1 MSRIRTSKV
10 LGIKMKTAEI
20 EDLINVALSLPE
32 EQRAK
37 LAQDLIASLDGAADF
52 NSIEAW
58 DAEICRRIRDIESG
72 KVELVDAD
80 EAISRARARLRG

>member
-37 LAQDLIASLDGAADF
+37 LAQDLIASLDGAADS